1 MIFNSITYL
10 LVFLPSV
17 YLAYRLLPH
26 KHRNILLL
34 IASYI
39 FYAWW
44 DIRFLSLIVISTAVN
59 YCCGIM
65 IKKGELTSKE
75 RFISSIWLTL
85 PCFLFIVINWN
96 FFLLPYKGFAGY
108 FNSDVFIKSTGS
120 WIIFLAVCLLT
131 LISNLFYSKISLID
145 EKKKSLL
152 FLVIG
157 VSANLIFLGFFKYY
171 NFFMENMEWL
181 LKGLSLDPAR
191 FHLNIILPIGI
202 SFYTFKGIGYLFDVY
217 RKTVEPE
224 RVYKNFALF
233 IGFFPSLLAGPIDRA
248 KDLLPQ
254 IYTKRRL
261 TYEQS
266 FRGLHLIFYGLFK
279 KIVIA
284 DGVVGTVNSVFGS
297 TGQLVWID
305 VVAATILFTLQIY
318 CDFSGYTD
326 IARGTAKLFGIDL
339 MVNFN
344 LPYFSQNPREFWN
357 RWHISLSTWLRD
369 YLYIPLGGNRHG
381 EFHTYKNLMITMVL
395 GGLWHGAAW
404 NFVLWGLYHGF
415 ILSVHRAISSARS
428 VIEPRTSLLKNIIK
442 TSFFFIITC
451 YGWLIFRAPSLEKVI
466 SLSSTLIFDFGN
478 LHFGASRPRFAALL
492 GLPVFMCIELIEN
505 TMNKKSFYER
515 LPIPAWTAIYAL
527 MIFSF
532 FLGMSNESAQFIYF
546 KF

>member
-1 MIFNSITYL
+1 
-10 LVFLPSV
+10 
-17 YLAYRLLPH
+17 
-26 KHRNILLL
+26 
-34 IASYI
+34 
-39 FYAWW
+39 
-44 DIRFLSLIVISTAVN
+44 
-59 YCCGIM
+59 
-65 IKKGELTSKE
+65 
-75 RFISSIWLTL
+75 
-85 PCFLFIVINWN
+85 
-96 FFLLPYKGFAGY
+96 
-108 FNSDVFIKSTGS
+108 
-120 WIIFLAVCLLT
+120 
-131 LISNLFYSKISLID
+131 
-145 EKKKSLL
+145 
-152 FLVIG
+152 
-157 VSANLIFLGFFKYY
+157 
-171 NFFMENMEWL
+171 
-181 LKGLSLDPAR
+181 
-191 FHLNIILPIGI
+191 
-202 SFYTFKGIGYLFDVY
+202 
-217 RKTVEPE
+217 
-224 RVYKNFALF
+224 
-233 IGFFPSLLAGPIDRA
+233 
-248 KDLLPQ
+248 
-254 IYTKRRL
+254 
-261 TYEQS
+261 
-266 FRGLHLIFYGLFK
+266 
-279 KIVIA
+279 
-284 DGVVGTVNSVFGS
+284 
-297 TGQLVWID
+297 
-305 VVAATILFTLQIY
+305 
-318 CDFSGYTD
+318 
-326 IARGTAKLFGIDL
+326 